1 MVRYRVVGL
10 HATSWDERDER
21 GDCGGERELADA
33 EYVCAQLG
41 IELVRIGFGLIVFLR
56 HR

>member
-33 EYVCAQLG
+33 RRTQGGGYRPIQYVQSG
-41 IELVRIGFGLIVFLR
+41 
-56 HR
+56 